1 MKKVLIIDD
10 DQFILKVY
18 QKKFETEG
26 LHVEVAADGPS
37 ALAALRASVPEL
49 VLLDLMLPGMNGV
62 ELLSLLR
69 TLPGCADLPVLVFSH
84 SYDERLIEAARA
96 AGALQCLNKNSV
108 SPNKLL
114 EIVRAALAAPP
125 HRAQV
130 LVEAAAARPPVLP
143 SIPAA
148 AGSPEDLRN
157 QLVRDAASVETRLR
171 AQLQAFS
178 AAATGA
184 NRTVAL
190 DPLRESFKRL
200 AFDSDRANLPRL
212 SLLATAVNHMLE
224 DLREHPDEISAG
236 TSRTL
241 TRAVE
246 AIPALFQQKPPVE
259 PETPTLAVVM
269 HEQRG
274 VAPLLAEALRMAHQ
288 PAVAFRDQAA
298 ALAFIEENPS
308 DILVTSLEAA
318 QPTGGDFVRRA
329 QMIPG
334 RSQLP
339 AVLLSNQPPGSY
351 TVPAFLVSHAVLS
364 FPFTAE
370 EVVVSALVRL
380 VTRF

>member
-62 ELLSLLR
+62 ELLSHIR
-69 TLPGCADLPVLVFSH
+69 TLPRCADLPVIVFSH

-125 HRAQV
+125 HRTQA
-130 LVEAAAARPPVLP
+130 LVEAAAVR
-143 SIPAA
+143 SPAA
-148 AGSPEDLRN
+148 ASTPAPAGSLEELRG
-157 QLVRDAASVETRLR
+157 QLTRDAAGVETKLR
-171 AQLQAFS
+171 TQLQAFS
-178 AAATGA
+178 AAATA
-184 NRTVAL
+184 VNRTAAL

-200 AFDSDRANLPRL
+200 ALEAERTSLPRL

-224 DLREHPDEISAG
+224 DLREHPDEITTG
-236 TSRTL
+236 TARTL
-241 TRAVE
+241 NRAVD
-246 AIPALFQQKPPVE
+246 ALPALFLQKPPAE
-259 PETPTLAVVM
+259 PEMPTLVAVV

-274 VAPLLAEALRMAHQ
+274 VAPLLAEALRMARQ
-288 PAVAFRDQAA
+288 PAVAFRDAAA
-298 ALAFIEENPS
+298 ALVFIEENPI

-318 QPTGGDFVRRA
+318 QPTGSDFVRRA
-329 QMIPG
+329 QLIPG
-334 RSQLP
+334 RAQLP

-351 TVPAFLVSHAVLS
+351 TVPAFLVGHHVLS

-370 EVVVSALVRL
+370 EVVVSTLVRL
-380 VTRF
+380 VTRA